1 MKYLLFA
8 IGGLILYNIFN
19 LVKRSFQ
26 GARYWKDCEV
36 DYRVLLDQGYDERD
50 ALLEIS
56 KQRHP
61 ELSDE
66 VHQRI
71 VDKFPELNRL
81 VNFIYNVLDFRP
93 SISFIYG
100 GKLTNFRALA
110 LLEHTTVSEDG
121 LVNTDFATVKQLT
134 NTSRQK

>member
-8 IGGLILYNIFN
+8 IGGFVLYNIFN
-19 LVKRSFQ
+19 VVKRTFQ
-26 GARYWKDCEV
+26 GTRYWNDCEIR
-36 DYRVLLDQGYDERD
+36 YRVLLDQGYDERA

-66 VHQRI
+66 VHERI
-71 VDKFPELNRL
+71 VDKFPELHRL

-93 SISFIYG
+93 SISFTYG
-100 GKLTNFRALA
+100 GKLTDCRALA
-110 LLEHTTVSEDG
+110 LLEHTTVSDDG
-121 LVNTDFATVKQLT
+121 LVNTDFAAVKQHT
-134 NTSRQK
+134 NTSLGK